1 MQDNSCIVCGR
12 IIPEGK
18 QVCLSCELSA
28 DINKPIV
35 TNGDRIRSMPDDV
48 LADYIF
54 NLLKCDQSGLC
65 TKCPLEG
72 AGDCKRDDIKKFL
85 AGKV

>member
-1 MQDNSCIVCGR
+1 
-12 IIPEGK
+12 
-18 QVCLSCELSA
+18 
-28 DINKPIV
+28 
-35 TNGDRIRSMPDDV
+35 MPDDV
-48 LADYIF
+48 LADFIF